1 MIIRFRF
8 VPHEFSFPVGSRPDW
23 SAICRD
29 ALWSNGLCNW
39 TADFADRDKVVG
51 HRALTPDLYDGTSG
65 IALFLHRLAAATGER
80 IFRLT
85 AEAALRQA
93 CSRLPL
99 QGCGLYAGETVHSG
113 HAKLCLLGESN
124 IQQVVSQAAPNPHTL
139 DLISGSGGSVLLSS
153 LRRTAGK
160 NAMSA
165 GAVPST
171 WRLLLTR
178 ADRSDE
184 GLSSGRPSDAEN

>member
-1 MIIRFRF
+1 MNSVFL
-8 VPHEFSFPVGSRPDW
+8 
-23 SAICRD
+23 SAADRIGARLCRD

-99 QGCGLYAGETVHSG
+99 QGCGLYAGGTG
-113 HAKLCLLGESN
+113 ILYAKLCLLGELN
-124 IQQVVSQAAPNPHTL
+124 IQQVVSQAAPNPHVRSHIRECR
-139 DLISGSGGSVLLSS
+139 DDCCPPCGVPPAK
-153 LRRTAGK
+153 LR
-160 NAMSA
+160 MSA
-165 GAVPST
+165 GACRRA
-171 WRLLLTR
+171 WRTS
-178 ADRSDE
+178 ADSRRS
-184 GLSSGRPSDAEN
+184 L